1 MSQMA
6 ALQDEENRRAQSCM
20 HRFGYRVDLT
30 PHNSAASPMLY
41 QGMNENTYGL
51 TSISRARR
59 YGYHL
64 TKAEEDDDKIKDPPL
79 TTRQKYALNGGAT
92 FTEDGKKLPAGG
104 CRAEAERSLQKGA
117 PSIDDEDY
125 AAAVALDVGKEV
137 ENDSRVRSA
146 FRSWSTCMRQEGF
159 HYSHPMAP
167 GESDRFLRTTEP
179 GRQEIRTAVADVECK
194 RQTNVI
200 GIWISV
206 ETVYQKIAIR
216 VGGKKLHQ
224 VRRSLLVKLR
234 NAGLQ
239 PDLGATVRARRM

>member
-1 MSQMA
+1 MA

-30 PHNSAASPMLY
+30 PHNSSPSPTLN
-41 QGMNENTYGL
+41 QGMNENAYGL
-51 TSISRARR
+51 TSLSRARR

-64 TKAEEDDDKIKDPPL
+64 TKAEQGDGKTKDPPL
-79 TTRQKYALNGGAT
+79 TNRQKHALNGGAT
-92 FTEDGKKLPAGG
+92 FTEGGQKLPAGG
-104 CRAEAERSLQKGA
+104 CRAEAERSLRKGA

-125 AAAVALDVGKEV
+125 AAAVALDVGREV
-137 ENDSRVRSA
+137 EKDSRVRSA
-146 FRSWSTCMRQEGF
+146 FHSWSTCMRQKGF
-159 HYSHPMAP
+159 HYSNPMDP
-167 GESDRFLRTTEP
+167 GDSDRFLRTAEP

-194 RQTNVI
+194 RRTNVI

-224 VRRSLLVKLR
+224 VRRSLLVELR